1 MPHLV
6 PDKYITFAALL
17 TYKSIVKMKRI
28 LFVLAAI
35 LMMTAGV
42 VRAQEKSA
50 SITVTGSATYDFG
63 DIVETSG
70 PASHVFTVMNNGEM
84 PYWAALTGCTLP
96 ENSTNST

>member
-1 MPHLV
+1 
-6 PDKYITFAALL
+6 
-17 TYKSIVKMKRI
+17 MKRI

-63 DIVETSG
+63 DVRSCKSRFHGDE
-70 PASHVFTVMNNGEM
+70 
-84 PYWAALTGCTLP
+84 
-96 ENSTNST
+96 